1 MKFITKNTDE
11 LAEEYALEKMYPF
24 EAIYEHLMFKRD
36 IYARSLGRTAENLI
50 NDIDGLESKLNIAKA
65 DEQSMILQA
74 HDAIRKM
81 LKKPVYHAFNDVDD
95 YDDIQGTIELMKS
108 NYNTDITAIEIESIV
123 SEFDSMSNL
132 SKKYGI
138 STEGVYFLKATY
150 R

>member
-1 MKFITKNTDE
+1 
-11 LAEEYALEKMYPF
+11 
-24 EAIYEHLMFKRD
+24 
-36 IYARSLGRTAENLI
+36 
-50 NDIDGLESKLNIAKA
+50 
-65 DEQSMILQA
+65 
-74 HDAIRKM
+74 
-81 LKKPVYHAFNDVDD
+81 
-95 YDDIQGTIELMKS
+95 MKS